1 MPIAVI
7 HLLEGRDEAK
17 KRALLLEV
25 SNAISRTLDAPIESV
40 RVIVQEMP
48 NANFAIGGKIAKD
61 LGR

>member
-48 NANFAIGGKIAKD
+48 NANFAIGGN
-61 LGR
+61 

>member
-48 NANFAIGGKIAKD
+48 NTNFAIGGKIAKD